1 MTSKPWMPLYV
12 GDFIATTMHLG
23 ATETG
28 IYIRLLM
35 HCWHHGSIPRDDRS
49 LALIAHCDTRLWHR
63 YRETVLQFF
72 DVVDASTM
80 TNKRVTSERLRAEQI
95 SNKRKGAAQ
104 QMLSKRRANAEHLL
118 TQLQL
123 QSQ

>member
-1 MTSKPWMPLYV
+1 MTAKPWMPLYI
-12 GDFIATTMHLG
+12 GDFVAGTMHLG

-35 HCWHHGSIPRDDRS
+35 HCWQHGSIPRDDRM
-49 LALIAHCDTRLWHR
+49 LALISHCDTRLWHQ

-80 TNKRVTSERLRAEQI
+80 SNKRVAMERLRAEQI
-95 SNKRKGAAQ
+95 ANKRKGAAQ

-118 TQLQL
+118 TQS
-123 QSQ
+123 QSQSH